1 MSDMTPDLPPHLL
14 AKRKRQQEGEAEGQA
29 ATTSGAKRAAS
40 PEEPEKRRKI
50 GPALPPAQEEP
61 DTQDATPRRVVG
73 PAPPPAP
80 LDERPPGPPPNQQ
93 AEDSSDDSDDGYG
106 PALPNAVDP
115 KPSTSLS
122 QDPSHGD
129 HNDELT
135 SSKPKRD
142 DWMMMPPKQDDLAAR
157 LDPLKARP
165 TKFAGKGAHKGETD
179 SSTWHETPEQKQKR
193 LQDEMMGI
201 SSSSNTNKTTSAA
214 SNKTSAAQSA
224 KARKDEEAHRIV
236 NEKRGPSLLE
246 QHSQKSK
253 ANGSSEKLEDDPS
266 KRAFDREKDI
276 GGGVISATQRRE
288 MLNKAQGFAGKFS
301 GGSYL

>member
-14 AKRKRQQEGEAEGQA
+14 AKRKRQQEEEAEGQA

-50 GPALPPAQEEP
+50 GPALPSAQEKA

-93 AEDSSDDSDDGYG
+93 ADDSSDDSSDDGYG
-106 PALPNAVDP
+106 PALPSANDST
-115 KPSTSLS
+115 PSTALAQGSS
-122 QDPSHGD
+122 YGD

-179 SSTWHETPEQKQKR
+179 NSTWHETPEQKQKR

-201 SSSSNTNKTTSAA
+201 SSSSNTNRTTSSA
-214 SNKTSAAQSA
+214 SNKTSAAQTA

-236 NEKRGPSLLE
+236 NVSVTITKE
-246 QHSQKSK
+246 
-253 ANGSSEKLEDDPS
+253 SSSYHP
-266 KRAFDREKDI
+266 ADRHFRKN
-276 GGGVISATQRRE
+276 VAHH
-288 MLNKAQGFAGKFS
+288 
-301 GGSYL
+301 Y